1 MFKKNNYILLCG
13 LVLAL
18 SITGTCNAEK
28 LEIVVAQ
35 AVASNPIILGQKA
48 NRLVQDSKLR
58 ESLGGFL
65 PKIDFAAAYGRDHNK
80 NYFTRLESNT
90 GELTLT
96 RREAGISIK
105 QMLFDGYAVRAE
117 VEANT
122 ALVQSSSYLVS
133 ARLEDVILQVTA
145 AYIETIM
152 QRSIFIHAKDSV
164 NNHQNIID
172 QLKNGSIKNAQPG
185 DMELAKSRLSLA
197 QTVLLDLQSDIRI
210 SQADYIKVV
219 GTKPGVM
226 FRPEQPQRTIPI
238 NEEAAVAL
246 ALTNNPLVS
255 LGDAEIRAARAEKRG
270 AKAGYFPKIDLEL
283 AGTNNKNVDGINQ
296 KTNSLS
302 AMLQMK
308 YNIFRGGKDLAAERR
323 SAWQLEA
330 KKESQNEA
338 LRIIEQNVRRSWSDF
353 VNYKGQLVYL
363 KQRVDTLSD
372 TKDAYYKQV
381 SNGERRILD
390 LLDAEQELYA
400 AKANF
405 VAVQYK
411 ELLSRF
417 FILHGIGKIKEHFNV
432 QAPIIAAN
440 KSSNWLNGF

>member
-1 MFKKNNYILLCG
+1 M
-13 LVLAL
+13 
-18 SITGTCNAEK
+18 
-28 LEIVVAQ
+28 
-35 AVASNPIILGQKA
+35 
-48 NRLVQDSKLR
+48 
-58 ESLGGFL
+58 
-65 PKIDFAAAYGRDHNK
+65 
-80 NYFTRLESNT
+80 
-90 GELTLT
+90 
-96 RREAGISIK
+96 
-105 QMLFDGYAVRAE
+105 
-117 VEANT
+117 
-122 ALVQSSSYLVS
+122 
-133 ARLEDVILQVTA
+133 
-145 AYIETIM
+145 
-152 QRSIFIHAKDSV
+152 
-164 NNHQNIID
+164 
-172 QLKNGSIKNAQPG
+172 
-185 DMELAKSRLSLA
+185 
-197 QTVLLDLQSDIRI
+197 
-210 SQADYIKVV
+210 
-219 GTKPGVM
+219 
-226 FRPEQPQRTIPI
+226 
-238 NEEAAVAL
+238 
-246 ALTNNPLVS
+246 TNNPLVS